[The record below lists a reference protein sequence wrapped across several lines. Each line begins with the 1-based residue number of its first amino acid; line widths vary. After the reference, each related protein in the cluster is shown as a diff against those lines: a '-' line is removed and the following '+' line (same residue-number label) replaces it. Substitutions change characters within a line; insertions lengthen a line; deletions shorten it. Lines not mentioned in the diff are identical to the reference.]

1 MCLLQAWL
9 LHVSTPQRNPGFSS
23 KVLVSVPWISWCNA
37 VWSIVVV
44 KSCSSEDREKK
55 KNRKNKKREGACL
68 WLFSLPPFF
77 FFLFDEY
84 VFPLLYSL
92 SFSFCWVKEEENKT
106 SCLHN
111 WKNRGIWRAMVF
123 HAPFFLWFV
132 LFILYTWPFFLLL
145 VVFKLFSPTLL
156 LQIVQLQT
164 RSNQNYVYK
173 KFDNYILLSAISL
186 FSKIYQYL
194 NF

>member
-9 LHVSTPQRNPGFSS
+9 LYVSTPQRNPGFSS

-77 FFLFDEY
+77 FFYLMCTFSLFY
-84 VFPLLYSL
+84 ILYHSVFVGSRRKKIKLVVSTTGKIEVSGEQWCFMLL
-92 SFSFCWVKEEENKT
+92 SFYDLFYLFCTPDLFFCW
-106 SCLHN
+106 
-111 WKNRGIWRAMVF
+111 
-123 HAPFFLWFV
+123 
-132 LFILYTWPFFLLL
+132 
-145 VVFKLFSPTLL
+145 LFSNYSHLL
-156 LQIVQLQT
+156 FCY
-164 RSNQNYVYK
+164 R
-173 KFDNYILLSAISL
+173 
-186 FSKIYQYL
+186 
-194 NF
+194 